1 MMKWLQSRIRS
12 LGYAFE
18 GILSLFKSEPNAKI
32 HLGAAILVVLLGIY
46 FKVNSY
52 EWCILILCISMV
64 FSAEMINTSIE
75 SFCDFYSTEKNQ
87 QIKKVKDIAAGAV
100 LITALSAIVA
110 GTMIFWPYIRHFII

>member
-12 LGYAFE
+12 FGYAFE

-75 SFCDFYSTEKNQ
+75 SLCDFYSTEKNQ

-100 LITALSAIVA
+100 FITALSAVVA
-110 GTMIFWPYIRHFII
+110 GLIIFWPYIRHYML